1 MRAAEAAVYV
11 IPIRANID
19 TPLTYLVRRGV
30 KAAMDAKAEILLLD
44 METDGGRIDSTEEI
58 IKSLDQFH
66 GKTVTYVN
74 RKAFSA
80 GAFIALATQ
89 SIYMA
94 PESVIGAAA
103 PLLMSPTGGVEQ
115 MPSTVEAKI
124 TSAVRALIRTRAE
137 KNGYNVAVVEAM
149 IDKSRELKVDGEML
163 NEKGQILTLTNVQA
177 EKRYGEPPKPLLS
190 SGTVGSLTELLG
202 KLGYANAPVV
212 RIEPTGAERLA
223 TFLTMIA
230 PLLLVVGIVGVYI
243 EMKTPGF
250 GLPGIVG
257 ITAFVLYFL
266 GGFIAGLSGLEWTAV
281 FIIGL
286 GLLMLEIFLFPGTI
300 LLGITGAMMMFVS
313 LVMAMVDLYPGMPA
327 IPSIDLLRV
336 PLTNILL
343 SSFTALVIMVVLS
356 RFVLRTPLFHRL
368 VSQGASGVTTVA
380 ARATSQSSKLGE
392 VGVAISPLRPG
403 GKAQFGAEILDV
415 ITQGEMIARG
425 SKVKIL
431 GFSGHEA
438 VVEAQAG

>member
-1 MRAAEAAVYV
+1 
-11 IPIRANID
+11 
-19 TPLTYLVRRGV
+19 
-30 KAAMDAKAEILLLD
+30 
-44 METDGGRIDSTEEI
+44 
-58 IKSLDQFH
+58 
-66 GKTVTYVN
+66 
-74 RKAFSA
+74 
-80 GAFIALATQ
+80 
-89 SIYMA
+89 
-94 PESVIGAAA
+94 
-103 PLLMSPTGGVEQ
+103 
-115 MPSTVEAKI
+115 
-124 TSAVRALIRTRAE
+124 
-137 KNGYNVAVVEAM
+137 
-149 IDKSRELKVDGEML
+149 
-163 NEKGQILTLTNVQA
+163 VQA

-257 ITAFVLYFL
+257 IAAFVLYFL